1 MLGWLIISVVTVAS
15 TGTLAY
21 FYYKLL
27 NYFIRKNIENNPQPT
42 WVEPETQRVT
52 LGVADDDSADEKNNL
67 FRAEINNIVM
77 KIHRA

>member
-1 MLGWLIISVVTVAS
+1 MLGCLIISVVTVAC

-27 NYFIRKNIENNPQPT
+27 NYFIRKSIESDPQPI
-42 WVEPETQRVT
+42 WVEPEVQKVT
-52 LGVADDDSADEKNNL
+52 LQVADDSDEENDNLL
-67 FRAEINNIVM
+67 FREINNIVM